1 MNDIYQTPEAELEQ
15 ADPNNA
21 HDYKLYKVSG
31 IGIATLVGTIL
42 AGGYLMAV
50 NHRRLGNADK
60 AKSTLVYSFLTFV
73 GILVI
78 AFLIPEDMSIPD
90 TVFTVA
96 QVVAMVAIAKQWFEQ
111 PIIAHRAN
119 GGLMA
124 SNWKAF
130 GISLLFMI
138 VLGLLFWGALMLF
151 VFGVN
156 GEQAAGL

>member
-1 MNDIYQTPEAELEQ
+1 MNDIYQTPEADLEQ
-15 ADPNNA
+15 DDPSKSY
-21 HDYKLYKVSG
+21 DYKLYKISG
-31 IGIATLVGTIL
+31 IGIATMVGTIL
-42 AGGYLMAV
+42 AGGYLMSV
-50 NHRRLGNADK
+50 NHRRLGNTDK
-60 AKSTLVYSFLTFV
+60 AKSTLLYSFLAFV

-78 AFLIPEDMSIPD
+78 AFLIPEDLNIPD
-90 TVFTVA
+90 VVFTVA
-96 QVVAMVAIAKQWFEQ
+96 QVAAMVAIAQQWFDA
-111 PIIAHRAN
+111 PIREHRAN
-119 GGLMA
+119 GGLLA